1 MTQTK
6 QKLPKINVAE
16 LPDFDLAEMLNT
28 DEDIAAYLSI
38 ILEGDDMSEL
48 THALGVVARSRG
60 MTSVA
65 AQSGLTRE
73 ALYKALRPDSKPRF
87 DTISHVCKALGVRL
101 VAQPVQL

>member
-1 MTQTK
+1 MTK
-6 QKLPKINVAE
+6 KINVAE
-16 LPDFDLAEMLNT
+16 LPEFDLAEMINT
-28 DEDIAAYLSI
+28 EEDIAAYLTI
-38 ILEGDDMSEL
+38 VLEGDDMSEL

-87 DTISHVCKALGVRL
+87 DTISRVFKALGVRL
-101 VAQPVQL
+101 VAQPVQM

>member
-1 MTQTK
+1 MTS
-6 QKLPKINVAE
+6 KLQNPRKINAAE

-38 ILEGDDMSEL
+38 ILEGDDMGEL

-87 DTISHVCKALGVRL
+87 DTITRVCKALGVRL
-101 VAQPVQL
+101 VAQPAQL